1 MAEQIKNL
9 NYESR
14 TASGRVDAK
23 DMKNFYNFDEDTP
36 IKFRIYL
43 FRQQFKEFS
52 TLKQDQCIKLIQ
64 LYDRNI
70 NKSHELNSSQFA
82 IIGSLFLYVGW
93 LMLNASSVFQIKYKQ
108 GLGNDYFASHI
119 ESPQHAVMVSI
130 LSSSTSA
137 FITYLLFNKFR
148 KEESN

>member
-1 MAEQIKNL
+1 M
-9 NYESR
+9 
-14 TASGRVDAK
+14 
-23 DMKNFYNFDEDTP
+23 
-36 IKFRIYL
+36 KFRIYL

-64 LYDRNI
+64 LYDKNL

-119 ESPQHAVMVSI
+119 ESP
-130 LSSSTSA
+130 
-137 FITYLLFNKFR
+137 
-148 KEESN
+148 

>member
-1 MAEQIKNL
+1 MNDQAKNFNL
-9 NYESR
+9 ENR
-14 TASGRVDAK
+14 GGRDSK
-23 DMKNFYNFDEDTP
+23 DLKNFYNFDEETP
-36 IKFRIYL
+36 MKFRIYL

-64 LYDRNI
+64 LYDKNL

-108 GLGNDYFASHI
+108 GLGNDYFSSHI
-119 ESPQHAVMVSI
+119 ESP
-130 LSSSTSA
+130 
-137 FITYLLFNKFR
+137 
-148 KEESN
+148 